1 MTKET
6 EPILKVSN
14 FTQYFRSR
22 EKGTQSL
29 FIPYLRDINLSVN
42 DGDIYG
48 IVGESG
54 CGKSTLGKCLVGL
67 FSLTEGS
74 IQYKGKEI
82 KEWIRNSHSEFRKQ
96 VQIIFQNPRSALNMS
111 MRVED
116 LIREAVK
123 IKYCDQTLIQENVER
138 ILHEMQIKHKRRDY
152 PHQLSG
158 GERRRAGLGRILA
171 VEPTLIIADEPVS
184 SLDVSY
190 KGLIIDLLLKYKEKN
205 NATIVFI
212 SHDIHLINQICNRV
226 AVMFMGKIVEIF
238 NNPKRFGRYKVH
250 HPYTQELYTAAHY
263 FKNKSINIESEKSE
277 LFIDAEYAKYDGVGC
292 PYFQRCELRDEMRCA
307 LKCKEIFPDLIK
319 VNKNQ
324 KIACHGIR

>member
-1 MTKET
+1 MENALIT
-6 EPILKVSN
+6 ISN

-22 EKGTQSL
+22 EKNEKSL
-29 FIPYLRDINLSVN
+29 FNPYLQGIDLSINQ
-42 DGDIYG
+42 GDIFG

-67 FSLTEGS
+67 FGLTEGN
-74 IQYKGKEI
+74 I
-82 KEWIRNSHSEFRKQ
+82 KYNGREVSEWIHDSADEFRKQ

-123 IKYCDQTLIQENVER
+123 IKYSDDKLIEQNVDR
-138 ILHEMQIKHKRRDY
+138 ILHDMQIEHKRRDY

-190 KGLIIDLLLKYKEKN
+190 KGLIIDLLLKYKQEN

-226 AVMFMGKIVEIF
+226 AVMFMGKVVEIF
-238 NNPKRFGRYKVH
+238 DNPKIFNQYNKH
-250 HPYTQELYTAAHY
+250 HPYSQELYSAALF
-263 FKNKSINIESEKSE
+263 FKNKSTSIVTKISEQ
-277 LFIDAEYAKYDGVGC
+277 FIDAEYAKYDGIGC
-292 PYFQRCELRDEMRCA
+292 PYFQRCDLKDTMLCVF
-307 LKCKEIFPDLIK
+307 KCKEIFPETID

-324 KIACHGIR
+324 KIACYGIK